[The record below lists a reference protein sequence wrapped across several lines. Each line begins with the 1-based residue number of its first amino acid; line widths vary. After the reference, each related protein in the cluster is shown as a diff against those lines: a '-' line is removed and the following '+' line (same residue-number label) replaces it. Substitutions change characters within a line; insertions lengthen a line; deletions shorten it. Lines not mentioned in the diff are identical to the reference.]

1 MLFEDE
7 VSLKDY
13 LYDEY
18 CIKFGDTVSNNN
30 FIVGFYDNKGC
41 TYISKGIYSTPIVA
55 IRDLATIIKSTKLP
69 VEDIDIRLLACFEDD
84 DNFICN
90 TIRYDNEDGSA
101 EYVVLS
107 PYLYYQKKE
116 VSTDESSKNESEE

>member
-13 LYDEY
+13 LYEKY
-18 CIKFGDTVSNNN
+18 CAKYGDTVSNNN

-69 VEDIDIRLLACFEDD
+69 VEDIDIRLLAYFEDD
-84 DNFICN
+84 AFQCFKV
-90 TIRYDNEDGSA
+90 YHENEDGST
-101 EYVVLS
+101 EHVVLS

-116 VSTDESSKNESEE
+116 VSTDESSENESEE